1 VLEDILEGTP
11 EWITDFPDDFVLR
24 CKGEDPQTGDIAVA
38 INSFSRP
45 VLRFTI
51 RPRKTGPLIAV
62 FVCHFKSKG
71 PTQIWRESWYDK
83 DIHGPHRDAI
93 GGALSTIRR
102 TAEATALRMILT
114 REMKGTDTPVVV
126 IGDLNDGQHSNTL
139 NILSGQPRFL
149 TALAEGGGDTD
160 LYTAQ
165 TLQQY
170 RSQTDV
176 YYTHIYQDT
185 RESLDHILVSQEFYD
200 NSRRRI
206 WAFDGLTI
214 ANDHLNDDATRKAA
228 RAITVWSGQRSNTC
242 RPRLFWPEAASVQQF
257 LVADMRRLIA
267 QPVIEGM
274 GAAAAFV
281 CGQLHHARAGRP
293 GACLYLGHQGGPDA
307 LPPLVLCGPHRLD
320 QRARH
325 ASTRQAVQNGQ
336 LTAGHDLPAL
346 FGHDDLVHRLGGDP
360 VESLQISLHPGG
372 FAPLAKGIIGQKR
385 HKGGHILA
393 RGRAKDHCPP
403 ISAGSARWAKGSSPR
418 G

>member
-1 VLEDILEGTP
+1 MPGKTVSFTTFNLYNLNEPGLPMYDNKDGWPQGIYDRKIAWTARLMQEMQADVFGFQELWHADSLTRALAAAGLAGSYTPLVPPNHAGGKIVCAGAVLTDILIGTP

-24 CKGEDPQTGDIAVA
+24 SKGEDPQTSDITVL

-45 VLRFTI
+45 VLHFNI
-51 RPRKTGPLIAV
+51 RPRANGPQV
-62 FVCHFKSKG
+62 SVYVCHFKSKG

-93 GGALSTIRR
+93 GAALSTIRR

-114 REMKGTDTPVVV
+114 KQMKGNDAPVVV
-126 IGDLNDGQHSNTL
+126 LGDLNDGQHSNTL
-139 NILSGQPRFL
+139 NIMSGQPRFL

-214 ANDHLNDDATRKAA
+214 ANDHLNDDGHKE
-228 RAITVWSGQRSNTC
+228 SGT
-242 RPRLFWPEAASVQQF
+242 
-257 LVADMRRLIA
+257 
-267 QPVIEGM
+267 
-274 GAAAAFV
+274 
-281 CGQLHHARAGRP
+281 
-293 GACLYLGHQGGPDA
+293 
-307 LPPLVLCGPHRLD
+307 
-320 QRARH
+320 
-325 ASTRQAVQNGQ
+325 
-336 LTAGHDLPAL
+336 
-346 FGHDDLVHRLGGDP
+346 GDHG
-360 VESLQISLHPGG
+360 VV
-372 FAPLAKGIIGQKR
+372 
-385 HKGGHILA
+385 
-393 RGRAKDHCPP
+393 RAKFKYMP
-403 ISAGSARWAKGSSPR
+403 AKAVLS
-418 G
+418 